1 MTFPRT
7 VLKLALS
14 GTIAAGAL
22 FGVAAASAGTSW
34 SIGVSVPGV
43 VVSEPAP
50 VYYEPAP
57 VYSRPAPVYYEP
69 GPSWEERRAAR
80 REWRR
85 REWERREHYRH
96 YREDR
101 D

>member
-1 MTFPRT
+1 MSIPRT
-7 VLKLALS
+7 VLKLVAA
-14 GTIAAGAL
+14 GVVAAGAL
-22 FGVAAASAGTSW
+22 FAGASANAETHW
-34 SIGVSVPGV
+34 SIGVNLPGLV
-43 VVSEPAP
+43 VGQ
-50 VYYEPAP
+50 
-57 VYSRPAPVYYEP
+57 PAPVYYEP
-69 GPSWEERRAAR
+69 GPSWEERRAER

>member
-1 MTFPRT
+1 MYSR
-7 VLKLALS
+7 
-14 GTIAAGAL
+14 
-22 FGVAAASAGTSW
+22 
-34 SIGVSVPGV
+34 
-43 VVSEPAP
+43 PAP

-57 VYSRPAPVYYEP
+57 PVRNQAPAYVAPAPVYYEP

-80 REWRR
+80 HEWRR